1 MRPAIYCGVAAIF
14 FVRAAFSPET
24 GKIERMK
31 KTNEQLIKGLP
42 RRILLMLLDCGL
54 IVLCY
59 YIAILLRFDGED
71 AFRRHEVIT
80 AMAPMLSYILPIY
93 MVVFWFGGLYEIMWE
108 YAGMRDLARL
118 MCLSGLAT
126 GFSLLFDMLFRTRTI
141 SGTVLIIGAVL
152 NTAAVAGVRF
162 LWRLMRTVRQ
172 YTHNSPKSTRRAR
185 DKTPL
190 LIVGAGNAGA
200 WAVNLCKTKNSTF
213 GNPVVIVDDDLTKK
227 NLRVQGVPVRGTIS
241 DIPELVRKYHIVEI
255 VIAIT
260 TLKGERLREVIN
272 LCNSTHCRVRM
283 LNDPQAVDESGK
295 PVVAGLRE
303 LNTADFLSRDEIQ
316 LNNAQI
322 SEYLHDKIVLVTGGG
337 GSIGSELCR
346 QIMRYS
352 PRQLLIFDIYENCAY
367 ELEME
372 LHNKYGAD
380 APIITLIGS
389 IRDKA
394 RLDEV
399 FETYHPSVVFHAAAH
414 KHVPLMEVSPAEAV
428 KNNVFGTKNLL
439 TSAAEHDVERF
450 VQLSTDKAVNPT
462 NVMGCT
468 KRICEMLI
476 QTFASNTTMKCMAVR
491 FGNVLGSHGSVIPLF
506 EEQIKRGGPVTITHP
521 DIVRYF
527 MTITEAAQLVLQA
540 GGLAKSGSIYVLD
553 MGEPVR
559 IMDLANRLIR
569 FYGYEPGVDIP
580 IEITGLR
587 PGEKLYEELMLDSEQ
602 DKMMSTAH
610 NKIFIAPPM
619 DIDLARFYEEL
630 QNLHACAE
638 HNDEAV
644 VVGLQ
649 RIVGRYH
656 PNRKLNE
663 DHTVSAAHGNTAVMD
678 KSEIEHA
685 MSQAAKESKEG
696 KDVS

>member
-1 MRPAIYCGVAAIF
+1 
-14 FVRAAFSPET
+14 
-24 GKIERMK
+24 MK
-31 KTNEQLIKGLP
+31 KNDKQLIKGLP
-42 RRILLMLLDCGL
+42 RRIALMLLDCLL
-54 IVLCY
+54 IVGCNYMGLFFRLSGSEAY
-59 YIAILLRFDGED
+59 KLPTAIANLNSNL
-71 AFRRHEVIT
+71 
-80 AMAPMLSYILPIY
+80 PWMLGVY
-93 MVVFWFGGLYEIMWE
+93 MIVFWFGGLYEIMWE
-108 YAGMRDLARL
+108 YAGMRDLASL
-118 MCLSGLAT
+118 ACLTGIGSGIIMLC
-126 GFSLLFDMLFRTRTI
+126 DMLANTYVVLYR
-141 SGTVLIIGAVL
+141 TVLVMNIFLIVIAIG
-152 NTAAVAGVRF
+152 GIRF
-162 LWRLMRTVRQ
+162 IWRLMRTLAANKKEV
-172 YTHNSPKSTRRAR
+172 KKRRRHA
-185 DKTPL
+185 DKGRTPL

-200 WAVNLCKTKNSTF
+200 WAVSLCKNKNRSF
-213 GNPVVIVDDDLTKK
+213 GDPVVMVDDDLTKK
-227 NLRVQGVPVRGTIS
+227 GLRVQGVPVRGTIS
-241 DIPELVRKYHIVEI
+241 DIPELVRKYHIMEI

-272 LCNSTHCRVRM
+272 LCSSTRCRVRM
-283 LNDPQAVDESGK
+283 LSDPQAVDESGK

-346 QIMRYS
+346 QIMRYR

-372 LHNKYGAD
+372 LRNKYGTD
-380 APIITLIGS
+380 LPIVTLIGS
-389 IRDKA
+389 IRDKK

-476 QTFASNTTMKCMAVR
+476 QTYAQNTPMKCMAVR

-559 IMDLANRLIR
+559 IMDLATRLIR
-569 FYGYEPGVDIP
+569 FYGYEPGVNM
-580 IEITGLR
+580 EIKVTGLR
-587 PGEKLYEELMLDSEQ
+587 PGEKLYEELLLDSEQ
-602 DKMMSTAH
+602 GKMQQTAH

-619 DIDLARFYEEL
+619 QINLPVFYVALQELQASAAHNDEQVVEEL
-630 QNLHACAE
+630 QT
-638 HNDEAV
+638 
-644 VVGLQ
+644 
-649 RIVGRYH
+649 IVSSYH
-656 PNRKLNE
+656 PNRRVNE
-663 DHTVSAAHGNTAVMD
+663 DHTISAATGNTMILERAELEKARID
-678 KSEIEHA
+678 SEH
-685 MSQAAKESKEG
+685 QAAEREG
-696 KDVS
+696 